1 MVVLLDALSDSKRKV
16 KASIW
21 LEQYGSSIK
30 DKHII
35 YVIKPRCVCDA
46 LNFKI
51 GKSHNGYQ
59 RIKSYSIMYCTDVD
73 IYYIE
78 TFNKRHSNDYGSQP
92 VDFFETNLIR
102 NLKRLNVPFVR
113 GGEFVRCSGRK
124 MVEAIRLTHNTGVPE
139 SHPIRQT
146 TRKLPER
153 LPWFQRGSVR
163 G

>member
-1 MVVLLDALSDSKRKV
+1 MILVNGLADPKQKI
-16 KASIW
+16 KASLFI
-21 LEQYGSSIK
+21 ERHGDSIR

-35 YVIKPRCVCDA
+35 YVIKPRCLCDA

-78 TFNKRHSNDYGSQP
+78 TFNKRHNDAYGKQP

-102 NLKRLNVPFVR
+102 TLKQMKVQFVR
-113 GGEFVRCSGRK
+113 GGEFVRCGSRK
-124 MVEAIRLTHNTGVPE
+124 MLEAIKMTHDGGEPA
-139 SHPIRQT
+139 SHPLRQT

-153 LPWFQRGSVR
+153 LPWFQRGSVH
-163 G
+163 